1 MKLPTTHTASQASSL
16 DAGVTH
22 SLPFIPHLSPLTS
35 KRVICLNIVMLLPN
49 FSCSLNNSISDGNAS
64 DYRWNNC
71 IRYISY
77 VVQLPMSTGKNQSSF
92 SYKLGEGGYGS
103 VYKGQ
108 LPNGSLVAARI
119 VHLIRIPEIHNLPRN
134 FRNLVKLIKS

>member
-49 FSCSLNNSISDGNAS
+49 FSCSLNN
-64 DYRWNNC
+64 RWNNC